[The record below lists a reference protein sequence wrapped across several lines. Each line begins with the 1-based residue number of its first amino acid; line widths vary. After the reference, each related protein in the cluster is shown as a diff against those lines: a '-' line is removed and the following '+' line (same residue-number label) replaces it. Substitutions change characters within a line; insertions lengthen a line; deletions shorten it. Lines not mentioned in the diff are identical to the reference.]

1 MPYVDGIGNDL
12 VILDK
17 SDWGA
22 AGGNPATGA
31 PNPKSGG
38 HIQNTRLLWTATF
51 KTHGNWK
58 TQK

>member
-1 MPYVDGIGNDL
+1 MDGVGNDL

-17 SDWGA
+17 SDWGT
-22 AGGNPATGA
+22 AGGNPATRA
-31 PNPKSGG
+31 PNPKFGYEEG
-38 HIQNTRLLWTATF
+38 KIQNTRLLWTATF